1 MNRWIL
7 ILFLFYVSA
16 GYAQDKMK
24 NIRTLIIVFD
34 GLRPDY
40 ITADQMPHLFA
51 FREQGSHG
59 SAHHSV
65 FPTVTRVNA
74 SSYVTGSYPHRHG
87 LMGNSVYFPEVDKTK
102 ALNTGDASVLTHIN
116 EVTGNTLLTSPSL
129 GEVLDRAGERL
140 MIFSSGSS
148 GQAFIQNHTIGKG
161 GIVNP
166 SIILPASLEEDIR
179 NTIGIPPPGAMPNTA
194 QHAWATRALL
204 RYALI
209 PDRSLV
215 SVIWYSD
222 PDGTAHHEGIGS
234 PAAVESLRVVDTEFG
249 KILDTLNEK
258 DVMDQFNIII
268 TADHGFISEAGSQD
282 LSTFLVQHGLKKEKL
297 SEDVVLAGSAIYVKD
312 RDPVLIKKIVSALQE
327 QPWVG
332 ALFTRAAKPGDTRG
346 WVEGTLSFETIHWDH
361 ASRSGDIIVDYNWDD
376 GRNAF
381 AYKGRALSP
390 GVAGHGGSSPYEIHI
405 PLIAS
410 GPSFKKRYKSAIPT
424 SNIDIVPTVLYLHH
438 LSIPSQMEGRVM
450 MELLSGKTEKQHQ
463 KVRKEIVESKIKGS
477 WGRYRVVLERSVV
490 GDHDYVDY
498 TRVERRFK

>member
-1 MNRWIL
+1 
-7 ILFLFYVSA
+7 
-16 GYAQDKMK
+16 
-24 NIRTLIIVFD
+24 
-34 GLRPDY
+34 
-40 ITADQMPHLFA
+40 
-51 FREQGSHG
+51 
-59 SAHHSV
+59 
-65 FPTVTRVNA
+65 
-74 SSYVTGSYPHRHG
+74 
-87 LMGNSVYFPEVDKTK
+87 
-102 ALNTGDASVLTHIN
+102 
-116 EVTGNTLLTSPSL
+116 
-129 GEVLDRAGERL
+129 
-140 MIFSSGSS
+140 
-148 GQAFIQNHTIGKG
+148 
-161 GIVNP
+161 
-166 SIILPASLEEDIR
+166 
-179 NTIGIPPPGAMPNTA
+179 
-194 QHAWATRALL
+194 
-204 RYALI
+204 
-209 PDRSLV
+209 
-215 SVIWYSD
+215 
-222 PDGTAHHEGIGS
+222 
-234 PAAVESLRVVDTEFG
+234 
-249 KILDTLNEK
+249 
-258 DVMDQFNIII
+258 MDQFNIII